1 MTTKEDVE
9 ARLNDILAELQ
20 THTDAINILTQEQYL
35 LMNMLR
41 TRFGL

>member
-9 ARLNDILAELQ
+9 ARLDEVLKKLGE
-20 THTDAINILTQEQYL
+20 HTDAINQLTREQYE